1 MDRLFEAAPDA
12 ILIESAGGEILRAN
26 NRAESLFSYERK
38 DLVGKPVKSLIADQY
53 YRHYCQYRN
62 TYLTQERSPE
72 DVLGI
77 KVLGLRKDGSEFPM
91 EIMLSSISFN
101 GSDILIATVR
111 DISER
116 QIVELAGRKTDELF
130 RLLVTHVKDYAIF
143 MLSPEGVV
151 TTWNDG
157 AERIKGYQSE
167 EIVGKHFSI
176 FYRSDDLLAGKPE
189 EALRH
194 ALAQGTYEDTGWRKR
209 KDESLFFANVVY
221 TAIKNDAGEL
231 VGYCKVTR
239 DITER
244 MRAEEALKELMQ
256 QREDFV
262 ATLAH
267 DLKTPVRA
275 ANMAIKFML
284 DGDLGAI
291 SEQQEAMLET
301 MLQSNQDMYNLV
313 VTLLDVYRYDSG
325 NKQLNMLLNDLSP
338 AIHNLVEEL
347 RPFAKSRQI
356 SIDLLLPQKAAPVIC
371 DIDEI
376 RRVMQN
382 LLDNAIKYTPPGG
395 LVSVQLQQSLD
406 ATTVLIRDN
415 GNGIPPE
422 EQAVLF
428 ERFRAPA
435 ASGRDY
441 ASTGLG
447 LYLCR
452 KIVEFHGG
460 SIACESKPLSGS
472 TFSFVLKNAS

>member
-1 MDRLFEAAPDA
+1 MSIGKIP
-12 ILIESAGGEILRAN
+12 ESSGTE
-26 NRAESLFSYERK
+26 
-38 DLVGKPVKSLIADQY
+38 
-53 YRHYCQYRN
+53 
-62 TYLTQERSPE
+62 
-72 DVLGI
+72 
-77 KVLGLRKDGSEFPM
+77 
-91 EIMLSSISFN
+91 
-101 GSDILIATVR
+101 
-111 DISER
+111 
-116 QIVELAGRKTDELF
+116 TDELF

-143 MLSPEGVV
+143 MLSPEGFV

-157 AERIKGYQSE
+157 AERIKGYSSE
-167 EIVGKHFSI
+167 EIIGKHFSI
-176 FYRSDDLLAGKPE
+176 FYRSKDVLAGKPE
-189 EALRH
+189 EALRQ
-194 ALAQGTYEDTGWRKR
+194 ALAHGTYEDTGWRKR
-209 KDESLFFANVVY
+209 KDDSLFFANVVY
-221 TAIKNDAGEL
+221 SAIKNDRGEH

-239 DITER
+239 DVTER
-244 MRAEEALKELMQ
+244 MRADEALKELMQ

-291 SEQQEAMLET
+291 TEQQDAMLST
-301 MLQSNQDMYNLV
+301 MLQSNQDMYKLV

-325 NKQLNMLLNDLSP
+325 NKELNLSLNDLSP

-347 RPFAKSRQI
+347 RPFAESRQI
-356 SIDLLLPQKAAPVIC
+356 SIDLVLPLTSAPVIC

-406 ATTVLIRDN
+406 ATTVLFRDN
-415 GNGIPPE
+415 GNGIPLD
-422 EQAVLF
+422 EQALLF

-460 SIACESKPLSGS
+460 SITCESQPRAGS
-472 TFSFVLKNAS
+472 TFSFILKNAS